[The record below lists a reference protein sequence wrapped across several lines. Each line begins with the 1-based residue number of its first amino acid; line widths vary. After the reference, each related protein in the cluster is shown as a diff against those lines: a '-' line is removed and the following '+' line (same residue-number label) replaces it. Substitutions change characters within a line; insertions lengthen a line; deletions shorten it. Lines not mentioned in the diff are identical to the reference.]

1 MKIGSNY
8 NQSFGMRITN
18 NDTYKGLLKY
28 WNMNYK
34 PKDVEKALNRIKGC
48 APDTFELT
56 FTDPLD
62 DMISSKTFNTHVEFS
77 YTKEPYYKNGLVR
90 QTAVKMAKPKPT
102 SDNPEGYEILNP
114 KETAKDIAEEFSYY
128 KKSIKDY
135 IGE

>member
-1 MKIGSNY
+1 MKISSNY
-8 NQSFGMRITN
+8 NQSFGMKITN

-56 FTDPLD
+56 FTDSLD

-77 YTKEPYYKNGLVR
+77 YTKEPYYNHSLKS
-90 QTAVKMAKPKPT
+90 QTAVKMAKANPT
-102 SDNPEGYEILNP
+102 SDNPEGYKILNP
-114 KETAKDIAEEFSYY
+114 KETAKDIVEEFSYY